1 MARILVVDDEPDV
14 RMYVE
19 RALRLEGHDVT
30 CTFDGFAAL
39 NALRER
45 PFDLL
50 LTDIA
55 MPGMDGITL
64 SLQAERDFPDMKILL
79 MTGYAHERQRA
90 HNLDALVH
98 EVMSKPFD
106 IDTLNRRVNALL
118 TGSSEL

>member
-19 RALRLEGHDVT
+19 RALRADGHDVVSS
-30 CTFDGFAAL
+30 FDGFTAL
-39 NALRER
+39 GILREQ

-64 SLQAERDFPDMKILL
+64 SLQAERDYPHMKILL

-106 IDTLNRRVNALL
+106 IETLRQRVKAMV
-118 TGSSEL
+118 SRED